1 MIAYAENPKEF
12 SNYFL
17 KLIIKYHK
25 IVGYKVNRPRQFLV
39 YLQWT
44 IIIELEEKAISIAS
58 KREIMWAHSEMKPT
72 LPAK

>member
-44 IIIELEEKAISIAS
+44 IIIELEEKQYQ
-58 KREIMWAHSEMKPT
+58 
-72 LPAK
+72 